1 MFSKACE
8 HGIKAMIYI
17 ATQSTAGRR
26 VKLGDIAQYAGSP
39 EAFTAKVLGALSKA
53 GLLVSMK
60 GPAGGFGINR
70 ADGISVKS
78 IVQAIDGNRLFTGCA
93 LGLQECDATRPC
105 PMHYKFIAIR
115 DELNYMLENTNL
127 EALATGLKSGA
138 SFLLR

>member
-26 VKLGDIAQYAGSP
+26 VKLGDIARHSGSP

-53 GLLVSMK
+53 GLLESLK
-60 GPAGGFGINR
+60 GPAGGFGISNAR
-70 ADGISVKS
+70 GISIKA
-78 IVQAIDGNRLFTGCA
+78 IVQAIDGNSLFAGCA
-93 LGLQECDATRPC
+93 LGLRECDDTKPC
-105 PMHYKFIAIR
+105 PMHYKFAVIR
-115 DELNYMLENTNL
+115 DNLNTMLETTNID
-127 EALATGLKSGA
+127 ELARGLKSGA